1 MDTGQ
6 AWPRPLR
13 PKLVCWAWATARRL
27 LESPPRNLAVREGP
41 NTLNLLALVERPD
54 HVCYRYRLAAFE
66 PALARA
72 GWSLQC
78 EPLAKGGPA
87 RWRQLRRAGE
97 ADAVVLQRRLLPLW
111 QLALLR
117 KHARRLLFDF
127 DDAVFHRDS
136 YHPKG
141 VRTWRRMMQFW
152 ATIYRADAVLA
163 GNRFL
168 HDRAASFVESE
179 RVHYF
184 PTCVEPR
191 HYQVADQAGAS
202 ALRMVW
208 IGQRSTVPSL
218 HAAGPALAA
227 AAAACPG
234 LTLRVISDVFP
245 ELPKVTVEQRP
256 WSSATEA
263 ADLADA
269 HLGVSWLPD
278 DDWSRGKCGL
288 KVLQYMAAG
297 LPVIGNRVGVHRDMI
312 LAGVTGFLA
321 DTPSEWAAA
330 VRRLA
335 NDAPLRAAMGRA
347 ARRHVEQ
354 HYSVEHWQQ
363 PFVDWLERLVPR
375 TEQEHSGRRPAIA
388 IARRAA
394 AAGRPA

>member
-1 MDTGQ
+1 M
-6 AWPRPLR
+6 
-13 PKLVCWAWATARRL
+13 K
-27 LESPPRNLAVREGP
+27 
-41 NTLNLLALVERPD
+41 LLALVERPD

-72 GWSLQC
+72 GWNLKC
-78 EPLAKGGPA
+78 EPLAKGALA

-141 VRTWRRMMQFW
+141 VRSWRRMLQFW
-152 ATIYRADAVLA
+152 ATLYRADAVLA

-168 HDRAASFVESE
+168 RDRATSFVESE

-191 HYQVADQAGAS
+191 HYRVAEQAS
-202 ALRMVW
+202 PSPLKLVW
-208 IGQRSTVPSL
+208 IGQRSTLPSL
-218 HAAGPALAA
+218 HAAGSALAA
-227 AAAACPG
+227 AAEACPG
-234 LTLRVISDVFP
+234 LTLRAISDVFP
-245 ELPKVTVEQRP
+245 DLPKVPVEKRP

-263 ADLADA
+263 ADLAEA
-269 HLGVSWLPD
+269 HVGISWLPD

-297 LPVIGNRVGVHRDMI
+297 LPVIGNRVGVHLEMI
-312 LAGVTGFLA
+312 GNGVTGFLA

-330 VRRLA
+330 ARRLA
-335 NDAPLRAAMGRA
+335 HDVALRRTMGRA
-347 ARRHVEQ
+347 ARQHVEQ
-354 HYSVEHWQQ
+354 HYSVERWQQ
-363 PFVDWLERLVPR
+363 ALVDWLDRLAPR
-375 TEQEHSGRRPAIA
+375 AGSTGHG
-388 IARRAA
+388 A
-394 AAGRPA
+394 AAGRSPTISTARHAATAGRYS